1 MSTKSVFTVQL
12 VNSPIGCPETQ
23 RATVRGLGLR
33 RLHQLKELKDTP
45 ENRGMVF
52 KVAHLVNVVAAKK
65 KGK

>member
-1 MSTKSVFTVQL
+1 MSTKGIFTVQL

-33 RLHQLKELKDTP
+33 RLHQMKDLKDTP
-45 ENRGMVF
+45 SNRGMVF
-52 KVAHLVNVVAAKK
+52 KVAHLVNVVVAKK